1 MGLTEVMEIL
11 TTFQTNIISD
21 FYKIIEMLSK
31 SLSPLSVII
40 HDSLKICVGCRH
52 PRRPGKTYTMAR
64 KIAIYIKM

>member
-11 TTFQTNIISD
+11 TAFLTNIISD

-40 HDSLKICVGCRH
+40 HNSSKICVGCRSPSPTREKPIQWH
-52 PRRPGKTYTMAR
+52 VKLQFT
-64 KIAIYIKM
+64 